1 MLYNEVKDSLFHKEM
16 MQQISELQIEYE
28 TNKKEQEIL
37 ALNQEK
43 QLQSAQLLH
52 QKTVKNNLIIGII
65 LFILFVGA
73 VFFNY
78 WQNLKTKEI
87 IALKN
92 EEINHQKIIELE
104 KNQRLYALDAM
115 ISGQDVERKRIAQDL
130 HDGLGALLST
140 VQMHFSS
147 IENEIKRIH
156 RLDIYDTAN
165 KLLDEACQEVRKISH
180 NMMPGTLLKFGLVP
194 AIQDI
199 CDKIQNTNQIKI
211 EFNTMNVDDMRLEE
225 HVEITIFRLIQE
237 GLNNIVKHA
246 GATDVIIQL
255 LKDDN
260 ELHLVIEDNGIG
272 FDVDTA
278 WENGGMGVRNL
289 ESRIQYLNGKLE
301 IRSYIGE
308 GTTLTIYIPV

>member
-1 MLYNEVKDSLFHKEM
+1 
-16 MQQISELQIEYE
+16 
-28 TNKKEQEIL
+28 
-37 ALNQEK
+37 
-43 QLQSAQLLH
+43 
-52 QKTVKNNLIIGII
+52 
-65 LFILFVGA
+65 
-73 VFFNY
+73 
-78 WQNLKTKEI
+78 
-87 IALKN
+87 
-92 EEINHQKIIELE
+92 
-104 KNQRLYALDAM
+104 M